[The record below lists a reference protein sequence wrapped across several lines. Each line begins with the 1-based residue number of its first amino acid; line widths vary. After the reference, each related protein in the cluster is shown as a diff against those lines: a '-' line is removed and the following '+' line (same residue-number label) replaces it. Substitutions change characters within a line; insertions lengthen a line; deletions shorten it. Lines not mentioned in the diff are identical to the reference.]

1 MPVPREEFRYLT
13 GRSQQRSKGTITKR
27 LRFADKALDDA
38 VGQGNSAVGR
48 LGDKLL
54 QGYLA
59 LTPNP
64 RRHRRRSQ
72 TLPRRGRFNGI
83 QGCLQQAMTDQEGV
97 VLSDPPTL
105 TISRRNPERADLPD
119 E

>member
-38 VGQGNSAVGR
+38 VGQGKSAVGR

-54 QGYLA
+54 QG
-59 LTPNP
+59 
-64 RRHRRRSQ
+64 
-72 TLPRRGRFNGI
+72 
-83 QGCLQQAMTDQEGV
+83 
-97 VLSDPPTL
+97 
-105 TISRRNPERADLPD
+105 
-119 E
+119 